1 MQRLMLLMVLL
12 LFPLTAFAGEKISGT
27 DVYVDDGQNWET
39 GDGSGYWMW
48 HGKGVSQVH
57 EGPLE
62 TTAVECHG
70 AGFWDKDGSWG
81 EGICVETAGDG
92 TATSDWKR
100 DKGKEVGQW
109 KYLSGTGKYA
119 GITGGGTYKEQSLP
133 GGHSVSEF
141 EGEVTLAE

>member
-27 DVYVDDGQNWET
+27 DVYVDDEQNWET

-81 EGICVETAGDG
+81 SGICVEGAGDD
-92 TATSDWKR
+92 TATFDWKN
-100 DKGKEVGQW
+100 DKGQEVGQW
-109 KYLSGTGKYA
+109 KYLSGTGKFA
-119 GITGGGTYKEQSLP
+119 GITGGGTWKNQPSPDGYTI
-133 GGHSVSEF
+133 SEW